1 MAHLLDQLKA
11 ARLTDNTVAM
21 MNGLGR
27 LREPLGEKNTKC
39 PEHGPFKSSGTR
51 YMGTREI
58 WTRCPDCDEAMLAA
72 ERQAKATEEADRA
85 RQRLEA
91 MIEEAA
97 IPARFIGR
105 SFDNFKATTQEQR
118 AALQAS
124 QKYADTFSE
133 RSKRGDGLIFGGQ
146 PGTGKSHLATAIAQA
161 IMPEHQGLYVTCMGM
176 IRAVRN
182 TWRKDSERSESQVL
196 SSLAG
201 VDLLILD
208 EVGVQYGTDGE
219 QNIIFDVLD
228 RRYRELRPTII
239 LTNQSPTGLRD
250 CIGERT
256 YDRLRE
262 SSRWVA
268 FDWPSYRP
276 QARQEAA

>member
-1 MAHLLDQLKA
+1 MAHLLNQL
-11 ARLTDNTVAM
+11 TQ
-21 MNGLGR
+21 GR
-27 LREPLGEKNTKC
+27 ASDFLNQTGPMREPLGEKSADC
-39 PEHGPFKSSGTR
+39 AQHGPYTSSGTR

-58 WTRCPDCDEAMLAA
+58 WTRCPDCDEASLAA

-85 RQRLEA
+85 RHRLEA

-105 SFDNFKATTQEQR
+105 SFDNFKATTQEQS

-124 QKYADTFSE
+124 QQYAQTFNE
-133 RSKRGDGLIFGGQ
+133 RGKRGDGLIFGGQ

-196 SSLAG
+196 ASLAG

-276 QARQEAA
+276 QARQEAV